1 MKTELF
7 QLVSDSLISQCN
19 QEETDTRL
27 FIHANHAAWNGLCK
41 ITIAAHDIDVM
52 VIALYTFAAL
62 RLVKFWIEYGVS
74 KNNSSYQF
82 INMQQKWGDK
92 VCSALPYWY
101 TSTVWNTVSSF
112 ARRDKKQ
119 HGTHGKHTLR

>member
-41 ITIAAHDIDVM
+41 ITIAAHDTDVM

-62 RLVKFWIEYGVS
+62 RLVKFWIEYVS
-74 KNNSSYQF
+74 ARITAATNSS
-82 INMQQKWGDK
+82 I
-92 VCSALPYWY
+92 CSKSGGTKCAVLC
-101 TSTVWNTVSSF
+101 
-112 ARRDKKQ
+112 RI
-119 HGTHGKHTLR
+119 GTHQLCGILCLPLLEEIKNSMGHMESIP